1 MNTLTDLPTKDDN
14 FLDLNAICRKMLEG
28 LLNVVMDEQAAEVCA
43 MTGTS
48 RNGYR
53 ERSLITCVGEIVL
66 RIPKLR

>member
-53 ERSLITCVGEIVL
+53 ERSLITLSLIH
-66 RIPKLR
+66 I